1 MGRLKERLTAYLLAF
16 CTLVTAIGSVAT
28 MPVKAEGA
36 IGNGSIGLTGYT
48 IEIKNGAGSWEA
60 LTDGHTVR
68 NDDELR
74 ITFNWEL
81 ANGDTSTELVADI
94 TPLAGILLGDS
105 SHRDLPDVNN
115 GNKKIG
121 EYWVEDNK
129 LHILLTDPDYIQHT
143 GERKGGATI
152 TGTVKVENTED
163 GGKADIQIG
172 DATVHPTF
180 NTGEPVSGAYVQKQA
195 IGNLEIVDGGG
206 IQAGIRTEDRILVEQ
221 RGGHRGID

>member
-1 MGRLKERLTAYLLAF
+1 
-16 CTLVTAIGSVAT
+16 

-36 IGNGSIGLTGYT
+36 IGSGSIGLTGYT
-48 IEIKNGAGSWEA
+48 IEIKNGAGDWEA

-94 TPLAGILLGDS
+94 TPLTGILLKDS
-105 SHRDLPDVNN
+105 THRDLPDVNN

-129 LHILLTDPDYIQHT
+129 LHIRLTDEDYIQHT

-180 NTGEPVSGAYVQKQA
+180 TTGEPVSGAYVQKRA
-195 IGNLEIVDGGG
+195 IGNLEIVDGGYTG
-206 IQAGIRTEDRILVEQ
+206 RNTN
-221 RGGHRGID
+221 